1 MWDRVRKM
9 AEINNFSEITENFDT
24 IKTLLNSIRA
34 QGILNTS
41 DVDKLLAG
49 INSKLEKINTEED
62 IDLIKI
68 FLSELK
74 QNLDERHSVLISKFG
89 AIESLFSNLL
99 KNSADTLKSSEVKEL
114 FDIVATN
121 LSVFSREVVSQK
133 ETLTDITLRL
143 DAMRSD
149 DSSKKEIIKSVSL
162 LKNDLEHLN
171 NGFDSIVLS
180 LNENFKTLIK
190 TLSNVDQSEAINK
203 FGAQLDDIVNS
214 SNTVLSAI
222 QMLDKKNVQLED
234 ALKGLAS
241 QDDVIGAKKW
251 LSDLVAKNHEL
262 NDSINNL
269 SDKYYKIDNLAEKI
283 DASVSIIAGL
293 KTVISES
300 ESQNSEKIMNEL
312 VDLQTSLKEVTT
324 NKSFEDFKTSLEIVL
339 KDISSGSINLQNAL
353 IDASSEIQKISTN
366 LQALDINVNFQSL
379 MSNLEKMEHDI
390 KEHTD
395 VVTDKISQLVEV
407 NATRTL
413 NEISNNTD
421 SLISKLK
428 DSHYTMTKLCEKSFN
443 DVAEDIAN
451 LKTVVSQIDENNVS
465 ANNAIFSNV
474 TDRLAIFENSLKSSL
489 EKQEDYVANS
499 SSQLFEQIKNI
510 KDLSGVIDY
519 KLDASVIEVNN
530 SKREFAE
537 LKSAVQDVLGLDFVN
552 VVKDLKV
559 DLYAVKQDLATA
571 FENSTSEQAE
581 KSANDLFGKYELLV
595 SKLDNVEDTLK
606 QAQTSALAALKPIL
620 DNISSSIM
628 DVISYVSSQKELNT
642 DSIDVK
648 LANITEIVK
657 DSNLNYVENVRDIV
671 EVIRAQV
678 ENNLIQIQNEN
689 SNKIDSI
696 NSSISKNTESLKEE
710 IKYSYNKLLEVQDN
724 FDEIK
729 ETLNVNNITL
739 STNIGDIISSTD
751 ELKTDFEVKLA
762 TLKNSLLEKISDFK
776 QEFTCENADK
786 ISEIKFT
793 TENLHTKSLQNSQE
807 LIGQFKGE
815 IAQIIGTLK
824 LNVEELAEQLSNTTL
839 KVEGGNREI
848 VNFIK
853 NDFCAEID
861 NSVSTLKSDLSE
873 FSADMQNYADSI
885 TSGFG
890 DLKNSVDSMSEK
902 TTSSLTSTLAKIL
915 DNFVSLKGVLSS
927 FNETNMQGFK
937 DSVDKITED
946 FANLNDRLKS
956 VDKNVDE
963 DLTRQFNLIETNFE
977 ELSNS
982 ITELFAR
989 SDNELSFKIE
999 NGLVDISARIDETV
1013 ASNLEQYKAKIETLF
1028 DNIIKKNNEQ
1038 SDYIKERVLGLND
1051 TLEATLAT
1059 QNENAENRLKDIANE
1074 MKTIIDG
1081 NIEVT
1086 SADYESL
1093 KTKLADFTVEMS
1105 SLNKTLSENLKQQL
1119 DEITK
1124 FVNSNLEVQG
1134 QENAEKFEEIQNAVT
1149 TQTQRL
1155 NSQVENVLA
1164 TVKNDNSSLQ
1174 ENIRQKLQEIGNT
1187 FSIELTSFVDKSE
1200 NNLIKTSESLKSML
1214 ETQAEN
1220 SDTKLNDIA
1229 QDLSTKNSEM
1239 VENIKSQLDEIAMFV
1254 NSGLEVQA
1262 KHVETKFEEISNK
1275 TQQLVEKLNTVD
1287 NTSASTSEALNTK
1300 LDDIKSVISL
1310 ELNQNLEIVEN
1321 DVDDLSQKLDGIKNV
1336 LSDDL
1341 KQNSDLLSNNISEKF
1356 SSVVNKLDVVNSD
1369 INSSVELNS
1378 TKIQNKLSN
1387 DIDKLQTDVS
1397 GKLEQN
1403 SEIITCQVESLTQ
1416 ELEQLKADI
1425 SAGLQQNSVFVAK
1438 NIETLLNSVTSHK
1451 LEELKLIGEA
1461 TQNKTSDLKVDF
1473 ANSLTEEVE
1482 GLYDKIQALFEATSL
1497 NFTTNLNNENSKIL
1511 EDLTAKTIEFK
1522 ASFEAL
1528 NDRLDKDEILQM
1540 NVFQAQ
1546 VKELGGTF
1554 NTLIEEAK
1562 SVTKSEVSAISE
1574 TLIKNSK
1581 NLFDEVEQAIE
1592 DKITTLLATT
1602 ADISAGELQTME
1614 AFANQILKQ
1623 VEVNKQNVVTCKDL
1637 IIELV
1642 QKECE
1647 LVSEDIEKETDVI
1660 VKDII
1665 EQFNLFKGIQK
1676 DELDKLTVHVESSI
1690 EDCIFNYVNELKSY
1704 LDIKTDSTIMNQ
1716 KLDNIQSEL
1725 TNTIDDMLSTMN
1737 KFLEASVFSSAM
1749 SDLRTANE
1757 ILVNSTADKLNKQ
1770 INDFVLE
1777 NVTNKFDDKLN
1788 LFDKK
1793 FTDTIVDKYEEIK
1806 MISSQYNQSFE
1817 NIQTSVDGILN
1828 EFKSTKNEI
1837 NATMQTIMDGISNS
1851 INSLNV
1857 SFADLKAQILNK
1869 SFDEAFQTS
1878 LNNQISGIENL
1889 VKEQFGYLEDISDL
1903 CCNNL
1908 PELTEMNTL
1917 VKYGIQQSITDLT
1930 NKVDAQDI
1938 SWNEELT
1945 KLKSDIITQFLNIF
1959 NQISFVAEQEEIL
1972 DFIQE
1977 KHSELITIL
1986 SHIVTTIDNVD
1997 AVKDNVAVVD
2007 NKIDSLKE
2015 DIDLINE
2022 KITSIISSDGD
2033 IDYVYSLQDLESDIA
2048 NLRLVLNEMKS
2059 SNNSKELEELVTST
2073 NNIYKLV
2080 ESLKTEMPKFEYDEF
2095 KKDFETLSEDIVSI
2109 STRTNKLIL
2118 ASDESHKCLQDNL
2131 QEFKLVINDLDERTR
2146 NFAHESGIDRLDN
2159 KLCAINNMIQNGAK
2173 TNQVFNQV
2181 FEYLAEWVDKA
2192 GEQITTISDKVETL
2206 DDIGQIKVML
2216 EDLKAEAEDN
2226 TESTE
2231 LIEALSNVFEKQAKR
2246 ISSLEAKLD
2255 RVIVETTISNKNSKI
2270 DMTPFENTL
2279 NRFLVAIDDKMSS
2292 QQEKINSLES
2302 KLEEVMTKFDPK
2314 DTAQLTKKVGGMDRQ
2329 IAKLNKSIEKIASHV
2344 VEK

>member
-1 MWDRVRKM
+1 M

-74 QNLDERHSVLISKFG
+74 QNLDERHNVLISKFG

-99 KNSADTLKSSEVKEL
+99 KNSADALKSSEVKEL

-149 DSSKKEIIKSVSL
+149 DTQKKEIIKSISL
-162 LKNDLEHLN
+162 LKNDLEHLG

-190 TLSNVDQSEAINK
+190 TLSSVDQSEAINK
-203 FGAQLDDIVNS
+203 FGGQLDDIVNS
-214 SNTVLSAI
+214 SNTILSAI
-222 QMLDKKNVQLED
+222 QMMDKKNDQLED
-234 ALKGLAS
+234 ALKGLAN
-241 QDDVIGAKKW
+241 QDDVISAKKW

-262 NDSINNL
+262 NDSVNNL

-300 ESQNSEKIMNEL
+300 ENQNSEKIMNEL
-312 VDLQTSLKEVTT
+312 EALQASLKEVTT
-324 NKSFEDFKTSLEIVL
+324 NQNFEDFKTSLEIVL

-413 NEISNNTD
+413 NEISNGAD

-465 ANNAIFSNV
+465 ANNAIFSNI
-474 TDRLAIFENSLKSSL
+474 TDRLAMFENSLKGSL
-489 EKQEDYVANS
+489 EKQEGYVANS

-559 DLYAVKQDLATA
+559 DLYAVKQELSTA
-571 FENSTSEQAE
+571 FENSSTEQAE

-595 SKLDNVEDTLK
+595 SKLDSVEDTLK
-606 QAQTSALAALKPIL
+606 QAQTSALNALRPIL
-620 DNISSSIM
+620 DNISASIM

-671 EVIRAQV
+671 EVIRTQV
-678 ENNLIQIQNEN
+678 ENNLIQIQQEN
-689 SNKIDSI
+689 SKKIDTI

-729 ETLNVNNITL
+729 EALNVNNITL
-739 STNIGDIISSTD
+739 STNIGDIMSSTD
-751 ELKTDFEVKLA
+751 GLKTDFEVKLA
-762 TLKNSLLEKISDFK
+762 TLKNALLEKISDFK

-793 TENLHTKSLQNSQE
+793 TENLHAKSLQNSQE

-824 LNVEELAEQLSNTTL
+824 LNVEELAEQLSSTTL
-839 KVEGGNREI
+839 KVEGGNREV
-848 VNFIK
+848 VNYIK

-861 NSVSTLKSDLSE
+861 NSVNTLKSDLSE
-873 FSADMQNYADSI
+873 FSSNMQNYTDRI
-885 TSGFG
+885 TGGFD

-915 DNFVSLKGVLSS
+915 DNFVSLKGVLNN
-927 FNETNMQGFK
+927 FNETNLQNYK
-937 DSVDKITED
+937 TSVDNITDD
-946 FANLNDRLKS
+946 FANLKDKLES
-956 VDKNVDE
+956 IDKNIDE
-963 DLTRQFNLIETNFE
+963 DLTRQFSLIETNFDD
-977 ELSNS
+977 LSNS
-982 ITELFAR
+982 LTELFSR
-989 SDNELSFKIE
+989 SDNELSLKIE

-1028 DNIIKKNNEQ
+1028 DSIVTKNNEQ
-1038 SDYIKERVLGLND
+1038 ADYIKERVLGLNEA
-1051 TLEATLAT
+1051 LESALTV
-1059 QNENAENRLKDIANE
+1059 QNENAENRLKEIAAE
-1074 MKTIIDG
+1074 MKGIIDN
-1081 NIEVT
+1081 NIELT
-1086 SADYESL
+1086 SADYDSL
-1093 KTKLADFTVEMS
+1093 KEKLADFTTEMS
-1105 SLNKTLSENLKQQL
+1105 SLNKNLSVNLKQQL
-1119 DEITK
+1119 DEISK
-1124 FVNSNLEVQG
+1124 LVDSNLEVQG
-1134 QENAEKFEEIQNAVT
+1134 QETAEKFEEIQNTVT
-1149 TQTQRL
+1149 AQTQKL
-1155 NSQVENVLA
+1155 NSQVENLLA
-1164 TVKNDNSSLQ
+1164 TVKSDNSSLQ
-1174 ENIRQKLQEIGNT
+1174 ENIRLKLQEIGNA
-1187 FSIELTSFVDKSE
+1187 FSTELTNAVEKTE
-1200 NNLIKTSESLKSML
+1200 NDLAEASDNLKTLFEN
-1214 ETQAEN
+1214 QAEHSN
-1220 SDTKLNDIA
+1220 SKIDEFTQN
-1229 QDLSTKNSEM
+1229 LSAKNSEM
-1239 VENIKSQLDEIAMFV
+1239 IENIKSQLDDIAKFV
-1254 NSGLEVQA
+1254 DSGLEIQS
-1262 KHVETKFEEISNK
+1262 KNVEAKFEEISNK
-1275 TQQLVEKLNTVD
+1275 AQQLVIQLNEIENNSNA
-1287 NTSASTSEALNTK
+1287 NTSN
-1300 LDDIKSVISL
+1300 
-1310 ELNQNLEIVEN
+1310 
-1321 DVDDLSQKLDGIKNV
+1321 LSQKMDSLQSALNANLEQSSETFVQNIEN
-1336 LSDDL
+1336 LS
-1341 KQNSDLLSNNISEKF
+1341 Q
-1356 SSVVNKLDVVNSD
+1356 
-1369 INSSVELNS
+1369 ELN
-1378 TKIQNKLSN
+1378 TLK
-1387 DIDKLQTDVS
+1387 
-1397 GKLEQN
+1397 
-1403 SEIITCQVESLTQ
+1403 SEIGANLEKNSQGIENEFEMLAK
-1416 ELEQLKADI
+1416 ELDNLKSEV
-1425 SAGLQQNSVFVAK
+1425 SANLQQNSTYVANK
-1438 NIETLLNSVTSHK
+1438 LEALLNDITSNK
-1451 LEELKLIGEA
+1451 LEELKLISEK
-1461 TQNKTSDLKVDF
+1461 TQNKTDDLKQDF

-1482 GLYDKIQALFEATSL
+1482 GLYDKVQSLFEATSL
-1497 NFTTNLNNENSKIL
+1497 NFTTHLDNENAKIL
-1511 EDLTAKTIEFK
+1511 EDLTAKTLEFK
-1522 ASFEAL
+1522 AAFETL
-1528 NDRLDKDEILQM
+1528 NDRLDKDEISQM

-1546 VKELGGTF
+1546 VKELSGTF
-1554 NTLIEEAK
+1554 NTLIDEAK
-1562 SVTKSEVSAISE
+1562 NVTKSEVSAISE
-1574 TLIKNSK
+1574 TLINNSK
-1581 NLFDEVEQAIE
+1581 TLFDEVEQAIE

-1614 AFANQILKQ
+1614 AFANNILKQ
-1623 VEVNKQNVVTCKDL
+1623 VEINKQQIVSCKDL
-1637 IIELV
+1637 IVELV

-1665 EQFNLFKGIQK
+1665 EQFNLFKDLQK
-1676 DELDKLTVHVESSI
+1676 DELSKLTVHVESSI
-1690 EDCIFNYVNELKSY
+1690 EDYIFNYINELKSY
-1704 LDIKTDSTIMNQ
+1704 MDVKTDSTVMNQ
-1716 KLDNIQSEL
+1716 KLDNIKSEL
-1725 TNTIDDMLSTMN
+1725 SETTDDMISTMN

-1749 SDLRTANE
+1749 SDLRATNE
-1757 ILVNSTADKLNKQ
+1757 ILVSSTTEKLNKQ
-1770 INDFVLE
+1770 INEFILA
-1777 NVTNKFDDKLN
+1777 NVTNKFEDKLN

-1793 FTDTIVDKYEEIK
+1793 FIDTVVEKYEEIR
-1806 MISSQYNQSFE
+1806 MIASQYNQSFD

-1828 EFKSTKNEI
+1828 EFKATKDEI

-1869 SFDEAFQTS
+1869 SFDEAFQAS
-1878 LNNQISGIENL
+1878 LNNQITGIENL

-1908 PELTEMNTL
+1908 PELTEMNTI

-1938 SWNEELT
+1938 SLNEELS

-1997 AVKDNVAVVD
+1997 AVKDNVAVID
-2007 NKIDSLKE
+2007 NKVDALKE

-2048 NLRLVLNEMKS
+2048 NLRLVLNEMKNS
-2059 SNNSKELEELVTST
+2059 TSSKEFEDLVTST
-2073 NNIYKLV
+2073 NDIYKLV

-2118 ASDESHKCLQDNL
+2118 ASDESNKSLQDNL

-2159 KLCAINNMIQNGAK
+2159 KLGAINTMIQNGAK

-2226 TESTE
+2226 SESTE

-2246 ISSLEAKLD
+2246 IASLEAKLD
-2255 RVIVETTISNKNSKI
+2255 RVIVETTINNKNSKI
-2270 DMTPFENTL
+2270 DMTPLENTL
-2279 NRFLVAIDDKMSS
+2279 NSFLVAIDDKMSS
-2292 QQEKINSLES
+2292 QQDKINSLES
-2302 KLEEVMTKFDPK
+2302 KLEEVMTKIDPK